1 MAFIRKQ
8 DTDGSKP
15 NLSKGELGY
24 DDYIAG
30 GDQGRVY
37 VGTGS
42 GNIAL
47 ATKGEVDT
55 HVGDTSNPHSVT
67 KAQVG
72 LSNVDNT
79 SDANKPVSTATQT
92 ALDAKLN
99 KADNL
104 NDLPNK
110 ATARTNLG
118 LSTGATSTVTTSST
132 DTTAGR
138 LLKVGDN
145 VLRETDNANKL
156 GFDNTGTNL
165 VATNVQQAIT
175 EVNKR
180 VSDFTYDA
188 TVAWVSHNQAN
199 NSYISGAKPI
209 ACHMNMK
216 RCVLNRDTKAVMYY
230 LDSNNSTLQAD
241 GVTPAVLDG
250 STGGDVMV
258 EIPRVWYRIEHK
270 DSWITLAIS
279 ATPREGFVLHPMFA
293 DNVQFVYASAY
304 DACVYDVS
312 GSVYLDG
319 LNSDNNTGRVDTALT
334 TGDKLASVSGRYPM
348 VGLTRVEFRRLAKNS
363 GYEQH
368 TFWLWQ
374 LIQLLY
380 VTEYGNWNSQAQ
392 IGNGNV
398 SRSYPVSSSSQTDSP
413 HVAAGLSNYLGNAT
427 GAGVEP
433 NPFISYRGLE
443 NIWGNCWNLI
453 DGYNVFDRQVFVSND
468 ETTYAD
474 NTMTG
479 HEQLGVAMPV
489 ASSVYVRSFQKL
501 DNALVPLSVSGASSS
516 TYLTD
521 ALWTSTGWRVGF
533 VGGHASSDGVL
544 AGVGALFADLDSGF
558 RSRRLGA
565 RCCYRKKFV

>member
-1 MAFIRKQ
+1 MP
-8 DTDGSKP
+8 TV
-15 NLSKGELGY
+15 NLGRIGFVNKGNW
-24 DDYIAG
+24 
-30 GDQGRVY
+30 
-37 VGTGS
+37 S
-42 GNIAL
+42 S
-47 ATKGEVDT
+47 ATAYKVNDVVRYNNNT
-55 HVGDTSNPHSVT
+55 YACLVAH
-67 KAQVG
+67 
-72 LSNVDNT
+72 SNVTPPASGSNT
-79 SDANKPVSTATQT
+79 QWQYWVGGVDAINSP
-92 ALDAKLN
+92 
-99 KADNL
+99 
-104 NDLPNK
+104 
-110 ATARTNLG
+110 
-118 LSTGATSTVTTSST
+118 
-132 DTTAGR
+132 
-138 LLKVGDN
+138 
-145 VLRETDNANKL
+145 
-156 GFDNTGTNL
+156 FDNTGTNL

-199 NSYISGAKPI
+199 DSYISGAKPI
-209 ACHMNMK
+209 ACHTNMK
-216 RCVLNRDTKAVMYY
+216 RCVLNRTTKAVMYY
-230 LDSNNSTLQAD
+230 LDPNDSTLQAD

-270 DSWITLAIS
+270 DSWITLAVS
-279 ATPREGFVLHPMFA
+279 PSPREGFMLHPMFA

-319 LNSDNNTGRVDTALT
+319 LNSDDNTGRVDTTLT

-348 VGLTRVEFRRLAKNS
+348 VGLTRAEFRRLAQNS

-374 LIQLLY
+374 LYMLLY

-398 SRSYPVSSSSQTDSP
+398 SRDYPVSSSNQTDSP
-413 HVAAGLSNYLGNAT
+413 NVAAGLSNYLGNAT

-443 NIWGNCWNLI
+443 NIWGNIWNWI

-479 HEQLGVAMPV
+479 YEQIGVAMPV
-489 ASSVYVRSFQKL
+489 ASNSYVRSFQKL
-501 DNALVPLSVSGASSS
+501 DNALIPLSVSGASSS

-521 ALWTSTGWRVGF
+521 VLWNTTGWRVGL
-533 VGGHASSDGVL
+533 VGGAADNGVF
-544 AGVGALFADLDSGF
+544 AGVGNLTATYDSVS
-558 RSRRLGA
+558 RLRRLGA

>member
-1 MAFIRKQ
+1 MP
-8 DTDGSKP
+8 TV
-15 NLSKGELGY
+15 NLGRIGFVNKGNW
-24 DDYIAG
+24 
-30 GDQGRVY
+30 
-37 VGTGS
+37 S
-42 GNIAL
+42 S
-47 ATKGEVDT
+47 ATAYKVNDVVRYNNNT
-55 HVGDTSNPHSVT
+55 YACLVAH
-67 KAQVG
+67 
-72 LSNVDNT
+72 SNVTPPASGSNT
-79 SDANKPVSTATQT
+79 QWQYWVGGVDAINSP
-92 ALDAKLN
+92 
-99 KADNL
+99 
-104 NDLPNK
+104 
-110 ATARTNLG
+110 
-118 LSTGATSTVTTSST
+118 
-132 DTTAGR
+132 
-138 LLKVGDN
+138 
-145 VLRETDNANKL
+145 
-156 GFDNTGTNL
+156 FDNTGTNL

-199 NSYISGAKPI
+199 NSYISGAKSI
-209 ACHMNMK
+209 ACHTNMK
-216 RCVLNRDTKAVMYY
+216 RCVLNRDTKEVMYY
-230 LDSNNSTLQAD
+230 LDPNDSTLQAD

-270 DSWITLAIS
+270 DSWITLAVS
-279 ATPREGFVLHPMFA
+279 ASPREGFILHPMFA

-319 LNSDNNTGRVDTALT
+319 LNLDNNTSRVDTALT

-348 VGLTRVEFRRLAKNS
+348 VGLTLAEFRRLAKNS

-398 SRSYPVSSSSQTDSP
+398 SRSYPASSSNQADSP

-443 NIWGNCWNLI
+443 NIWGNCWNWI
-453 DGYNVFDRQVFVSND
+453 DGYNVFERQVFVSND

-474 NTMTG
+474 DTMTG
-479 HEQLGVAMPV
+479 YEQLGVAMPS
-489 ASSVYVRSFQKL
+489 ASSSYVRSFQKL
-501 DNALVPLSVSGASSS
+501 DNALIPLSVSGASSS

-521 ALWTSTGWRVGF
+521 ALWTSTGWRVGL
-533 VGGHASSDGVL
+533 VGGGANFGVL
-544 AGVGALFADLDSGF
+544 TGVGVLSAASVSGHRF
-558 RSRRLGA
+558 RSLGA